1 VPAHEPNIFT
11 VKTAQGKFNVV
22 SFTSPA
28 DAAARGIPKE
38 AIIGTL
44 PSNVLEINQATI
56 EQNASFVRFLHRVIA
71 THGPGAPSLMNQA
84 LKIGHGSLFLID
96 GRAVTLGGQQE
107 SEDVFGMFQVEAG
120 QIVKD
125 SYQPNPDYLLVSKR
139 GLFVLDT
146 WFHARLLEELAK
158 L

>member
-1 VPAHEPNIFT
+1 MHAHGPNIFSVRT
-11 VKTAQGKFNVV
+11 PQGRFNVV
-22 SFTSPA
+22 SFASPA
-28 DAAARGIPKE
+28 DAAARGIPRD

-56 EQNASFVRFLHRVIA
+56 AQNPSFVLFLHRVIA
-71 THGPGAPSLMNQA
+71 MYGPLAPGLMDEA
-84 LKIGHGSLFLID
+84 LLIGHGPLFLID
-96 GRAVTLGGQQE
+96 GRATTPGGQQE
-107 SEDVFGMFQVEAG
+107 SEDVFGVFQVEEG
-120 QIVKD
+120 QIIKN
-125 SYQPNPDYLLVSKR
+125 SYQPNPDYLLVSKK

>member
-1 VPAHEPNIFT
+1 MPAHEPNIFT
-11 VKTAQGKFNVV
+11 VKTPQGKLNVV

-28 DAAARGIPKE
+28 DAATRGIPNE

-44 PSNVLEINQATI
+44 PSNVLEINEATI
-56 EQNASFVRFLHRVIA
+56 QQNASFVLFLHKVIA
-71 THGPGAPSLMNQA
+71 MHGPSAPSLMNKA
-84 LKIGHGSLFLID
+84 LQIGHGSLFLTD
-96 GRAVTLGGQQE
+96 GRATTPGGQHE
-107 SEDVFGMFQVEAG
+107 SEDVLGMFHVEGG
-120 QIVKD
+120 QIIKD

-146 WFHARLLEELAK
+146 WFHTRLLEELAK